1 MLNALSKRRKFPGEI
16 GLLYMAW
23 YGLGRGWMEG
33 LRDSKYIETLGT
45 LPIHQ
50 IVAFT
55 VCAISVFVLIV
66 KFIEA
71 KKLGTVS
78 FEYVEKAPKKAA
90 LEESEASDYQ
100 PMYAAAE
107 PEEVE
112 ATKQPEPQE
121 QTKEPSSEIPSE
133 EN

>member
-1 MLNALSKRRKFPGEI
+1 
-16 GLLYMAW
+16 
-23 YGLGRGWMEG
+23 MEG

-107 PEEVE
+107 QGEVE
-112 ATKQPEPQE
+112 PPKQPEP
-121 QTKEPSSEIPSE
+121 SE
-133 EN
+133 EPEGSSTENSTEEN